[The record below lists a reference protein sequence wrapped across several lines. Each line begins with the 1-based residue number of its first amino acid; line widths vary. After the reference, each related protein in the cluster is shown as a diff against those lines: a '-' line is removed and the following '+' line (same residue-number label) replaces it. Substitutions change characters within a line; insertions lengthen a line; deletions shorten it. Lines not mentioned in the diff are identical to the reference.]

1 MIDTSAAQILAGL
14 NTEQRDAVTSDA
26 QKLVIRAGAGS
37 GKTRVLTRRIAY
49 GATNDL
55 LDPRRVLALTFTR
68 KAAGELNHRL
78 RQLGLRQS
86 AAAGTF
92 HAIAL
97 SQLRRKWEEQGTA
110 APTLLDRKFGF
121 VARLVPRV
129 NDRTTP
135 LDLVAEIEWAK
146 ARRIQPDAYA
156 EAAQKHDRKPPMEP
170 DRVAEI
176 YQQYEDTKVK
186 RNLIDFDDILI
197 LCGRMLQRDR
207 NAADAFR
214 WSFRHIFVDEF
225 QDVNPLQFALLK
237 VFGGPDPHLCVV
249 GDSRQA
255 IYAWNGADSSYLDDF
270 AEHFAGAEQVSLRQN
285 YRSTP
290 EILRCAS
297 AVLPTHD
304 SLEPTLPS
312 GPAPSITSHIDDK
325 AEARAI
331 ARALRNKHGGQTRWR
346 DMAVLVRTNA
356 QVALLAEALAD
367 AEVPVAAR
375 GQAKLIE
382 RPEVLDAL
390 DSLGHSGQP
399 LVTALDDLSNRLTH
413 PEIDSDDDALDDE
426 LDEDELIIDDRDG
439 DTDAE
444 GSERRQVLNAF
455 IRLGRDH
462 LAVDSN
468 ATLKSFIDAL
478 KSGAN
483 EAATTSGDRVDVT
496 TFHQAKGLEW
506 DVVHVAGMER
516 GLSPIGHAKTPEAL
530 EEEHRLIYVALT
542 RAKRHLHVHWAN
554 ERRFGDRTSNRKPSP
569 MLEDI
574 GAAARGADPHS
585 RRSRNARSAADLRK
599 NLSARNGGPRMKQ
612 NQDES
617 DPVFQ
622 ALKQWRLDIARAHD
636 VPAFVVFDNKTLH
649 AIANDRPLDKQS
661 LLAVSGIGPVK
672 AERYGEDV
680 LQLVADNSNPS
691 AQKAAE

>member
-1 MIDTSAAQILAGL
+1 MKNAGSAQILAGL
-14 NTEQRDAVTSDA
+14 NTEQHAAVTSDA
-26 QKLVIRAGAGS
+26 QQLVIRAGAGS

-49 GATNDL
+49 GAANDL

-78 RQLGLRQS
+78 RQLGLRHS

-97 SQLRRKWEEQGTA
+97 TQLRRKWEQTGTA

-146 ARRIQPDAYA
+146 ARRIQPDRYS
-156 EAAQKHDRKPPMEP
+156 EAARDHDRKPPLEP
-170 DRVAEI
+170 DQVAHI
-176 YQQYEDTKVK
+176 YEQYEEAKAK

-207 NAADAFR
+207 NAAEAFR

-237 VFGGPDPHLCVV
+237 VFVGPDPNLCVV

-270 AEHFAGAEQVSLRQN
+270 NEHFPDAQVVSLRQN

-297 AVLPTHD
+297 AVLPAHD

-312 GPAPSITSHIDDK
+312 GPAPTIASHLDDK

-331 ARALRNKHGGQTRWR
+331 ARALRNKHGGRTKWR
-346 DMAVLVRTNA
+346 NMAVLVRTNA
-356 QVALLAEALAD
+356 QVALLAEALSDAD
-367 AEVPVAAR
+367 VPVAAR
-375 GQAKLIE
+375 GEGKLIE
-382 RPEVLDAL
+382 RPEVLDAI
-390 DSLGHSGQP
+390 DAIRRSGQP
-399 LVTALDDLSNRLTH
+399 LTEALDDLSARVAMGNDDDSDSDPVDFAD
-413 PEIDSDDDALDDE
+413 PEAPTGPDDDDAE
-426 LDEDELIIDDRDG
+426 SGRE
-439 DTDAE
+439 
-444 GSERRQVLNAF
+444 SERRQLLNAF
-455 IRLGRDH
+455 VRLGRDH
-462 LAVDSN
+462 LAIDPN
-468 ATLKSFIDAL
+468 ATLQSFIEAL
-478 KSGAN
+478 KTGAN
-483 EAATTSGDRVDVT
+483 EAATASGDRVDVT

-516 GLSPIGHAKTPEAL
+516 GLSPIGHAKTPDAVA
-530 EEEHRLIYVALT
+530 EEHRLIYVALT
-542 RAKRHLHVHWAN
+542 RARRHLHLHWAN
-554 ERRFGDRTSNRKPSP
+554 ERRFGDRKSNRKPSP
-569 MLEDI
+569 MLDDI
-574 GAAARGADPHS
+574 GAAARGDDP
-585 RRSRNARSAADLRK
+585 RRARSTSAKKAASLRK
-599 NLSARNGGPRMKQ
+599 GMTSRNGGPRMKAI
-612 NQDES
+612 QDES

-622 ALKQWRLDIARAHD
+622 ALKKWRLAIARAHD
-636 VPAFVVFDNKTLH
+636 VPAFVVFNDKTLH
-649 AIANDRPLDKQS
+649 AIAQGRPDDKES
-661 LLAVSGIGPVK
+661 LLDVSGVGPAK
-672 AERYGEDV
+672 AEQYGDDV
-680 LQLVADNSNPS
+680 LRLVAEAVLLPNP
-691 AQKAAE
+691 

>member
-1 MIDTSAAQILAGL
+1 MTDSATEQILAGL
-14 NTEQRDAVTSDA
+14 NTEQRQAVLSPA
-26 QKLVIRAGAGS
+26 QALVIRAGAGS

-49 GATNDL
+49 GAATDA

-68 KAAGELNHRL
+68 KAAGELNSRL
-78 RQLGLRQS
+78 RQLGMRQS

-97 SQLRRKWEEQGTA
+97 SQLRKQWEQNNA
-110 APTLLDRKFGF
+110 APPTLLDRKFGF
-121 VARLVPRV
+121 VARLVPRM

-135 LDLVAEIEWAK
+135 LDLIAEIEWAK
-146 ARRIQPDAYA
+146 ARRIHPENYA
-156 EAAQKHDRKPPMEP
+156 AAALKHDRKPPLEP
-170 DRVAEI
+170 DRVAQI
-176 YQQYEDTKVK
+176 YEQYEDTKAK

-207 NAADAFR
+207 NAAEAFR

-237 VFGGPDPHLCVV
+237 MFVGPEPKLCVV

-270 AEHFAGAEQVSLRQN
+270 NDHFPGAETVSLRQN

-297 AVLPTHD
+297 AVLPNHD

-312 GPAPSITSHIDDK
+312 GPAPTVSNHTSDE

-356 QVALLAEALAD
+356 QVAVLAEALSD

-375 GQAKLIE
+375 GEGKLID
-382 RPEVLDAL
+382 RPEVLDAVDAL
-390 DSLGHSGQP
+390 RRGGQSLS
-399 LVTALDDLSNRLTH
+399 VSLDDLSTQI
-413 PEIDSDDDALDDE
+413 EAEVAEAASE
-426 LDEDELIIDDRDG
+426 DEDEEAV
-439 DTDAE
+439 T
-444 GSERRQVLNAF
+444 SEKIQLLRAF

-462 LAVDSN
+462 LAVDSE
-468 ATLKSFIDAL
+468 ASLQAFVESL
-478 KSGAN
+478 KSGTH
-483 EAATTSGDRVDVT
+483 ESTTAGGDRVDVT

-516 GLSPIGHAKTPEAL
+516 GLSPIGHAKTPDAVA
-530 EEEHRLIYVALT
+530 EEHRLIYVALT
-542 RAKRHLHVHWAN
+542 RARRHLHLHWAK
-554 ERRFGDRTSNRKPSP
+554 ERRFGDRVSKRSPSP
-569 MLEDI
+569 MLDDI
-574 GAAARGADPHS
+574 SAAARGELGTG
-585 RRSRNARSAADLRK
+585 RSSSARKAAALRK
-599 NLSARNGGPRMKQ
+599 DMSARNGGPRFKPVE
-612 NQDES
+612 DTS
-617 DPVFQ
+617 DPVFI
-622 ALKQWRLDIARAHD
+622 ALREWRLSVSRAHD
-636 VPAFVVFDNKTLH
+636 VPAFVVFNDKTLH
-649 AIANDRPLDKQS
+649 ALARELPTDKAS
-661 LLAVSGIGPVK
+661 LLAVSGIGPSK
-672 AERYGEDV
+672 AEQYGEEV
-680 LQLVADNSNPS
+680 LDLI
-691 AQKAAE
+691 AQAQG

>member
-1 MIDTSAAQILAGL
+1 MDSASAQILAGL
-14 NTEQRDAVTSDA
+14 NDEQHAAVTSDA

-49 GATNDL
+49 GAANDL

-97 SQLRRKWEEQGTA
+97 SQLRRKWEETGTA
-110 APTLLDRKFGF
+110 PPTLLDRKFGF

-146 ARRIQPDAYA
+146 ARRIQPDRYA
-156 EAAQKHDRKPPMEP
+156 EAAREHDRKPPMEP
-170 DRVAEI
+170 ERVADI
-176 YQQYEDTKVK
+176 YERYEEAKAK

-197 LCGRMLQRDR
+197 RCGRMLQRDR
-207 NAADAFR
+207 NAAEAFR

-237 VFGGPDPHLCVV
+237 VFAGPDPNLCVV

-270 AEHFAGAEQVSLRQN
+270 SDHFPGAQVVSLRQN

-312 GPAPSITSHIDDK
+312 GPAPSISSHIDDQ

-331 ARALRNKHGGQTRWR
+331 ARALRNKHSGRTRWR
-346 DMAVLVRTNA
+346 NMAVLVRTNA
-356 QVALLAEALAD
+356 QVALLAEALSDAD
-367 AEVPVAAR
+367 IPVAAR
-375 GQAKLIE
+375 GEGKLIE
-382 RPEVLDAL
+382 RPEVLDAI
-390 DSLGHSGQP
+390 DAMRRSGQP
-399 LVTALDDLSNRLTH
+399 LATALDDLSTNISLAKATT
-413 PEIDSDDDALDDE
+413 EGDNADEFDLVADDGDETEDDDPDF
-426 LDEDELIIDDRDG
+426 
-439 DTDAE
+439 
-444 GSERRQVLNAF
+444 ERRQLLNAF

-462 LAVDSN
+462 LALDPN
-468 ATLKSFIDAL
+468 ATLQSFVEAL

-483 EAATTSGDRVDVT
+483 EAATAGGDRVDVT

-516 GLSPIGHAKTPEAL
+516 GLSPIGHAKTPDAVA
-530 EEEHRLIYVALT
+530 EEHRLIYVALT
-542 RAKRHLHVHWAN
+542 RARRHLHLHWAN
-554 ERRFGDRTSNRKPSP
+554 ERRFGDRKSNRKPSP
-569 MLEDI
+569 MLDDI
-574 GAAARGADPHS
+574 GAAARGEDP
-585 RRSRNARSAADLRK
+585 RRARSKSARNAGSLRK
-599 NLSARNGGPRMKQ
+599 NMSARNGGPRMKAP
-612 NQDES
+612 QDES

-622 ALKQWRLDIARAHD
+622 ALKKWRLSIAKAHD
-636 VPAFVVFDNKTLH
+636 IPAFVVFNDKTLH
-649 AIANDRPLDKQS
+649 AIANDRPADKSS
-661 LLAVSGIGPVK
+661 LLAVSGIGPAK
-672 AERYGEDV
+672 AEKFGDDV
-680 LQLVADNSNPS
+680 LRLVAENS
-691 AQKAAE
+691 A